1 MLATSAARAEREQAA
16 AASETGKT
24 GLGDLILEDSGK
36 GESTSS
42 VNSPTRV
49 PSTNRRS
56 PFDNMLAEL
65 DRAIALVEG
74 PDSSNR
80 TNGGYSP
87 VGTGDDQGLP
97 VQRSASSGA
106 LADIEEGGGGGPRG
120 SVSSNGGGIRRS
132 SSAGSLTGVRREDS
146 IDRALV
152 RLNNLIL
159 NLSNTQAARNSIT
172 EEDEDIEM
180 ARAIALSLET
190 AMAEERSRSGGVTT
204 EGDIEAQAASATEG
218 APYISL

>member
-1 MLATSAARAEREQAA
+1 
-16 AASETGKT
+16 
-24 GLGDLILEDSGK
+24 
-36 GESTSS
+36 
-42 VNSPTRV
+42 
-49 PSTNRRS
+49 
-56 PFDNMLAEL
+56 
-65 DRAIALVEG
+65 
-74 PDSSNR
+74 
-80 TNGGYSP
+80 
-87 VGTGDDQGLP
+87 
-97 VQRSASSGA
+97 
-106 LADIEEGGGGGPRG
+106 
-120 SVSSNGGGIRRS
+120 
-132 SSAGSLTGVRREDS
+132 LTGVRREDS